1 MKICGSVLPQ
11 ALNKTNFKSNTEQ
24 GSKRIPDKKDILL
37 LPDDEKERNFIK
49 GMYGSALLL
58 MLVPLAVE
66 QGVNIKYN
74 HDTKQHLEQIYTN
87 PESKDGETIS
97 LEEYQQMENIMK
109 TKKETAERMRLRLKE
124 RSELEKYH
132 REMLDEFSD
141 VESENGV
148 NISPYEQ
155 NKLDYKLSDKVDE
168 VLPY

>member
-1 MKICGSVLPQ
+1 MNIGYNLSTQ
-11 ALNKTNFKSNTEQ
+11 IYQNRLNFQSNKVHNQ
-24 GSKRIPDKKDILL
+24 SKNMESLKEILDN
-37 LPDDEKERNFIK
+37 PEKERKLVK
-49 GMYGSALLL
+49 GMYATAAAIVLI
-58 MLVPLAVE
+58 PLAVK

-109 TKKETAERMRLRLKE
+109 TKKETAERMKLRLKE